1 MKYNCLFCIIISVF
15 FLFSCRKTA
24 QNEKINES
32 TAYLSYILKETIRF
46 SGTKL
51 DDWNLIHSNDT
62 LQLSQL
68 VKNGNTLIVY
78 VSQFGCNKCNMQL
91 YNKIMKLQKTILR
104 KDILILGDNVGQR
117 EGKLLYGN
125 DLYTLY
131 GRRNYI
137 EQKVSM
143 ALFILDPSLKASCFF
158 IPDNK
163 HLELLDIYLDII
175 KERIETPA
183 SADLQSVQ

>member
-1 MKYNCLFCIIISVF
+1 MKYNCLIICIIISVF

-24 QNEKINES
+24 QNKMTNES
-32 TAYLSYILKETIRF
+32 TAYLSYNLKETIRF

-51 DDWNLIHSNDT
+51 DDWNLIRNNDT

-68 VKNGNTLIVY
+68 VKSGKKLIVY
-78 VSQFGCNKCNMQL
+78 VSQFGCNDCNIQL
-91 YNKIMKLQKTILR
+91 YSKIMKLEKTGLEAG
-104 KDILILGDNVGQR
+104 ILILGDNVGQR
-117 EGKLLYGN
+117 EGRLLYGN
-125 DLYTLY
+125 NLYTLY
-131 GRRNYI
+131 EKRNYI

-163 HLELLDIYLDII
+163 HLELFDKYLDII
-175 KERIETPA
+175 KERLKP
-183 SADLQSVQ
+183 